1 MADFT
6 DDSVLVGTKIQGLYI
21 TRFVFI
27 KFVCNLLIVILGVLI
42 DPKVYAQKTKKKL
55 NMPKKNL
62 KFFSLNLRKSE
73 LYSQGDLYIKQN

>member
-27 KFVCNLLIVILGVLI
+27 HFVCNLFLVMLGVLI
-42 DPKVYAQKTKKKL
+42 DPKVYAQKTKQKL
-55 NMPKKNL
+55 NVPKKNL
-62 KFFSLNLRKSE
+62 KFFSLDLRK
-73 LYSQGDLYIKQN
+73 